1 MTTGSIERTSPLR
14 TSLNALVQPAADDLL
29 GHPYYQG
36 LLDGTLPPA
45 ALSALCRQDAHHL
58 LPTYARALARC
69 AGMARRHDHAQLLA
83 RMALVSFESA
93 AASAAG
99 FAGLAARFG
108 LPDATAGVPEIAP
121 PTLHYTGFLTAS
133 SFASAAAGL
142 GAVLPSA
149 WLYQLVT
156 DELMARREPEGRY
169 GELLSLMYPGAE
181 FALLIEEFLQLIDEF
196 GAQALAD
203 DRDTLLLHVERGV
216 VYERAFVDAAWQAGQ
231 RA

>member
-1 MTTGSIERTSPLR
+1 MS
-14 TSLNALVQPAADDLL
+14 ALVRPAADDLL
-29 GHPYYQG
+29 GHPYYRG

-69 AGMARRHDHAQLLA
+69 AGMARRHDHGQLLT

-108 LPDATAGVPEIAP
+108 LPDAAAGAPEIAP
-121 PTLHYTGFLTAS
+121 PTLHYTGFLMAS
-133 SFASAAAGL
+133 SAASPAAGL
-142 GAVLPSA
+142 GAVLPSG

-156 DELMARREPEGRY
+156 DELMARRDPGGRY
-169 GELLSLMYPGAE
+169 GELLELMYPGAE
-181 FALLIEEFLQLIDEF
+181 FALLIDEFLQLVNEF
-196 GAQALAD
+196 GAQAWAD
-203 DRDTLLLHVERGV
+203 DRDALLLHVERGV
-216 VYERAFVDAAWQAGQ
+216 AYERAFVDAAWLAGQ
-231 RA
+231 A

>member
-29 GHPYYQG
+29 GHPYYRG

-133 SFASAAAGL
+133 SVASQAAGL

-156 DELMARREPEGRY
+156 DELMAHREPEGRY
-169 GELLSLMYPGAE
+169 GELLALMYPGAE
-181 FALLIEEFLQLIDEF
+181 FALLIEEFLQLVDEF
-196 GAQALAD
+196 GAQAWAD
-203 DRDTLLLHVERGV
+203 DRDTLLVHVERGV
-216 VYERAFVDAAWQAGQ
+216 AYERAFVDAAWQAGQ
-231 RA
+231 A

>member
-1 MTTGSIERTSPLR
+1 MTKGSIERTSPLR
-14 TSLNALVQPAADDLL
+14 TTLSALVRQAADDLL
-29 GHPYYQG
+29 GHPYYRS

-69 AGMARRHDHAQLLA
+69 AGMARQHDHARLLT
-83 RMALVSFESA
+83 RMALVSFENA

-108 LPDATAGVPEIAP
+108 LPDATAAAPEIVP
-121 PTLHYTGFLTAS
+121 PTLHYCGFLMAS
-133 SFASAAAGL
+133 SAASAAAGL

-156 DELMARREPEGRY
+156 DELMARREPGSRY
-169 GELLSLMYPGAE
+169 GELLELMYPGAE
-181 FALLIEEFLQLIDEF
+181 FALLIEEFLPLVDEF
-196 GAQALAD
+196 GAWVWAD
-203 DRDTLLLHVERGV
+203 DRDTLLVHVERGV
-216 VYERAFVDAAWQAGQ
+216 AYERDFVDAAWQAGQ
-231 RA
+231 P

>member
-14 TSLNALVQPAADDLL
+14 TSLSAIVLPAADDLL
-29 GHPYYQG
+29 GHPYYRG

-45 ALSALCRQDAHHL
+45 ALSALCRQDANHL

-69 AGMARRHDHAQLLA
+69 AGMTRRHDHALLLT

-93 AASAAG
+93 ASSAAG
-99 FAGLAARFG
+99 FTGMAARFG

-121 PTLHYTGFLTAS
+121 PTLHYTGFLMAS
-133 SFASAAAGL
+133 SASSPAAGL

-156 DELMARREPEGRY
+156 DELMARRDPEGRY
-169 GELLSLMYPGAE
+169 GELLALMYPGEE
-181 FALLIEEFLQLIDEF
+181 FAVLIEEFLRLTDEF
-196 GAQALAD
+196 GAGAWAD

-216 VYERAFVDAAWQAGQ
+216 AYERAFVDAAWQAGQ